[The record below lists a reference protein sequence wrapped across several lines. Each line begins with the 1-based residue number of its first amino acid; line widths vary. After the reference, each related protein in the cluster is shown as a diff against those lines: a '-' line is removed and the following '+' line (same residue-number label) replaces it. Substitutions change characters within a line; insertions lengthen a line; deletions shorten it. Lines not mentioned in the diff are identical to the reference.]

1 MLYEAYKTFGFE
13 KIDVK
18 LATRPDKRIG
28 TDAFWDL
35 AENALAEGLK
45 KQNLPFEILEGE
57 GAFYGPKVE
66 FHVQDALKRSWQLGT
81 IQYDPNLPER
91 FDLEYTG
98 SDGSAHRPVMLHR
111 AVLGSL
117 ERFFSVYL
125 EHCGGNFPAWL
136 APEQVTVVTV
146 HEDLNAYANEVVAQM
161 KARGLRVTSD
171 LSNDKLGAK
180 IRNARLSRVPYIAVV
195 GQKEAE
201 AKSVGVR
208 SRDAGELG
216 AIALDAFIEK
226 VVAESKPGQS

>member
-1 MLYEAYKTFGFE
+1 
-13 KIDVK
+13 
-18 LATRPDKRIG
+18 
-28 TDAFWDL
+28 
-35 AENALAEGLK
+35 
-45 KQNLPFEILEGE
+45 
-57 GAFYGPKVE
+57 
-66 FHVQDALKRSWQLGT
+66 VQDALKRSWQLGT
-81 IQYDPNLPER
+81 LQYDPNLPER

-98 SDGSAHRPVMLHR
+98 SDGAAHRPVMLHR

-117 ERFFSVYL
+117 ERFFSVFL
-125 EHCGGNFPAWL
+125 EHCGGNFPVWL

-146 HEDLNAYANEVVAQM
+146 HEDLNAYATDVVTQL
-161 KARGLRVTSD
+161 KARGIRATSD

-216 AIALDAFIEK
+216 AIALDTFIEK
-226 VVAESKPGQS
+226 VVLESKPAQV